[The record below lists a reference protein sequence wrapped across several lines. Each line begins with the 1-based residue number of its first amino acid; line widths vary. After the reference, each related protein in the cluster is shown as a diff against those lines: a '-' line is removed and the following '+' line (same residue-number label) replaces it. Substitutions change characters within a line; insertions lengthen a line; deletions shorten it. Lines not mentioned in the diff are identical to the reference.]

1 MNWRIVHIDLNA
13 FFAQVETL
21 RDPSLKG
28 KPIAIGGDYRRGVLS
43 TASYEARAFGVHSAM
58 SVAEAKHLCPEL
70 ILIEPHFDFY
80 REYSYRFF
88 GYLQKRFPRMERASI
103 DEAYFDMTDFLRPER
118 EREQL
123 FDLQITLY
131 RVIGLKCSIGCG
143 DNRFTAKMAS
153 DLKKPMGL
161 TIVTQENVKE
171 LFWPLPIE
179 KMFGI
184 GKKTA
189 PRLRLF
195 GINTIGDLATTN
207 DSRVKKELGSMFS
220 SLKLN
225 AMGYGDDVV
234 NPTARDPKSI
244 SAERT
249 FSEDVTDYDELKEM
263 ISSCCEQVC
272 GELIRYHKDCLSV
285 SIKLRTPDF
294 VTRSR
299 RAALSVPTSD
309 FSDIVHAA
317 LSLFD
322 DFYHNQPI
330 RLVGVGAE
338 RIFDRENSSEEKE
351 EGQGILPDI
360 NASLKQGG
368 KVFFGSELQ
377 KHGK

>member
-1 MNWRIVHIDLNA
+1 
-13 FFAQVETL
+13 
-21 RDPSLKG
+21 
-28 KPIAIGGDYRRGVLS
+28 
-43 TASYEARAFGVHSAM
+43 
-58 SVAEAKHLCPEL
+58 
-70 ILIEPHFDFY
+70 
-80 REYSYRFF
+80 
-88 GYLQKRFPRMERASI
+88 
-103 DEAYFDMTDFLRPER
+103 
-118 EREQL
+118 
-123 FDLQITLY
+123 
-131 RVIGLKCSIGCG
+131 
-143 DNRFTAKMAS
+143 MAS

-161 TIVTQENVKE
+161 TIVTQENVQE
-171 LFWPLPIE
+171 LLWPLPIE

-189 PRLRLF
+189 PRLHLF
-195 GINTIGDLATTN
+195 GINTIGDLATTI

-225 AMGYGDDVV
+225 ALGYGDDVV
-234 NPTARDPKSI
+234 NPSARDPKSI

-272 GELIRYHKDCLSV
+272 GELTRYHKECLSV

-299 RAALSVPTSD
+299 RTALSFPTSD

-322 DFYHNQPI
+322 GFYRNQPI

-338 RIFDRENSSEEKE
+338 RILDRERSEEKE
-351 EGQGILPDI
+351 QGQGILPDI
-360 NASLKQGG
+360 NASLKHGG
-368 KVFFGSELQ
+368 KVFFGSELE